1 MSKTIKLNEENY
13 NFLLG
18 LVREQYNST
27 IYWYKD
33 IVRTIKVRKELVES
47 GEYRPQKKTIKEE
60 EESLSSVSKLKEQIE
75 SLVQELGITIE
86 N

>member
-27 IYWYKD
+27 ISWYES
-33 IVRTIKVRKELVES
+33 VLRTIKVRKELVES